1 MTNAKNTVSPLRTVT
16 GMAELQAVIKGLKC
30 GSCTTCPY
38 FQIEF
43 CSHAVKRDAIKL
55 IESQQAEIERLTS
68 ANEELAKL
76 NGMD

>member
-1 MTNAKNTVSPLRTVT
+1 MSGKTVTGRMVT

-55 IESQQAEIERLTS
+55 IESQQAEIKRLKDKV
-68 ANEELAKL
+68 AMLEADADPL
-76 NGMD
+76 G